1 MDLNLDLLKD
11 VEKYR
16 RKTLGHVAATLKT
29 IHALDAGMREMRAGS
44 PHCIS
49 LGIRFRSKC
58 TSRVSRHC
66 DFLILDEGFGGD
78 IPDQMKCPGP
88 RQFPYRCVDI
98 RVCIP

>member
-1 MDLNLDLLKD
+1 MDLNLDLLND

-29 IHALDAGMREMRAGS
+29 IHALDAGMREMRTGS

-88 RQFPYRCVDI
+88 RQSPYRCVDI
-98 RVCIP
+98 RVCIA